1 MSLVDLIRQFS
12 ILIGLPA
19 AVIACAATAAIVI
32 ARDWRL
38 VLFAY
43 AALSTMLALLLSQV
57 IPTEWALLHVIVG
70 GLVAVMLYLSARQT
84 RWAALRRGDSA
95 LSLSSG
101 LSRAARWPQVAS
113 LSSFRLL
120 AVALVTVAY
129 LALRDDVRLPVI
141 QPLLRDT
148 VFWLGL
154 VGVLGLALHEE
165 PLHAGLSLLTVLGGF
180 QLLLFSLTQ
189 QRMLVGITEGGQLL
203 LGLAISY
210 LVLSRGLAETW
221 PASGPGVSRWQA

>member
-1 MSLVDLIRQFS
+1 MSLVDLIRQVS

-19 AVIACAATAAIVI
+19 ALVACVAAAVIVI

-38 VLFAY
+38 VLLAY
-43 AALSTMLALLLSQV
+43 ALLSVMLALLLSQV
-57 IPTEWALLHVIVG
+57 IPTEWASLQVIVG
-70 GLVAVMLYLSARQT
+70 GLIAVMLFLSARQL
-84 RWAALRRGDSA
+84 RWASRGGSGRGMQLLLRPGHE
-95 LSLSSG
+95 
-101 LSRAARWPQVAS
+101 ARWPQVAS

-120 AVALVTVAY
+120 AVALTAVAY
-129 LALRDDVRLPVI
+129 LALRDDVRLPVV

-148 VFWLGL
+148 IFWLGL
-154 VGVLGLALHEE
+154 VGLLGLALHEE
-165 PLHAGLSLLTVLGGF
+165 PLHAGLALLTFLGGF

-189 QRMLVGITEGGQLL
+189 QRMLVGITGGGQLL

-210 LVLSRGLAETW
+210 LVLSRGLAETQ